1 MSGTNYCAFGKSLC
15 RGAAGRHDEDT
26 PLVLREFPPLAR
38 QAALEYAQRN
48 GVRLSPGRGA
58 GVLAVSREAA
68 LRVGAVLL
76 VALHVLRLQRLSS
89 LSSNSAR
96 RKICGQCNDYFV
108 APARAGAPQFTLVSF
123 AAVAAAGAAGGGGGV
138 PHTPPA

>member
-1 MSGTNYCAFGKSLC
+1 MSNPQYCAFGKSLC

-58 GVLAVSREAA
+58 GVLAVSEK
-68 LRVGAVLL
+68 LR
-76 VALHVLRLQRLSS
+76 
-89 LSSNSAR
+89 
-96 RKICGQCNDYFV
+96 CGWVRFFGSRY
-108 APARAGAPQFTLVSF
+108 T
-123 AAVAAAGAAGGGGGV
+123 
-138 PHTPPA
+138 

>member
-1 MSGTNYCAFGKSLC
+1 MSAAHYCAFGKSLC

-58 GVLAVSREAA
+58 GVLAVSEK
-68 LRVGAVLL
+68 LRCGWV
-76 VALHVLRLQRLSS
+76 RFFWSRYTCCDC
-89 LSSNSAR
+89 SA
-96 RKICGQCNDYFV
+96 
-108 APARAGAPQFTLVSF
+108 S
-123 AAVAAAGAAGGGGGV
+123 
-138 PHTPPA
+138 HH